1 MANMLKR
8 LTERIAL
15 NDNFD
20 EYDEDIYDDDY
31 REDDD
36 DASLGEVASIRAIE
50 TAKESDSLA
59 RIVTVWPK
67 SFDTDIQDFANP
79 FREGVP
85 VILNL
90 AYTEESARGRIVDF
104 AMGICYGLQGTFN
117 KISPDVFLMA
127 PKSVKM
133 QDSRSEREP
142 F

>member
-1 MANMLKR
+1 MANMLQR

-15 NDNFD
+15 SDNYD
-20 EYDEDIYDDDY
+20 EDNEDIYDEEY
-31 REDDD
+31 LEEDDSD
-36 DASLGEVASIRAIE
+36 SVGEIASIHSV
-50 TAKESDSLA
+50 KDSQDSDALA

-79 FREGVP
+79 FRDGVP

-90 AYTEESARGRIVDF
+90 AYAEESARGRIVDF
-104 AMGICYGLQGTFN
+104 AMGVCYGLQGTFN

-127 PKSVKM
+127 PQNVKM
-133 QDSRSEREP
+133 QDSRSVREH

>member
-1 MANMLKR
+1 MANMLQR

-15 NDNFD
+15 SDN
-20 EYDEDIYDDDY
+20 YDEDNEDFYDEEY
-31 REDDD
+31 LEEDDSP
-36 DASLGEVASIRAIE
+36 AGEITSIRSVKDVE
-50 TAKESDSLA
+50 EEDSLA

-90 AYTEESARGRIVDF
+90 SYADESARGRIVDF
-104 AMGICYGLQGTFN
+104 AMGVCYGLQGTFN
-117 KISPDVFLMA
+117 KISPEVFLMA
-127 PKSVKM
+127 PKNVKM
-133 QDSRSEREP
+133 QDSRSSRER

>member
-1 MANMLKR
+1 MANMLRR

-15 NDNFD
+15 SDNFD
-20 EYDEDIYDDDY
+20 EYDEDVYDEEY
-31 REDDD
+31 LEEDEGD
-36 DASLGEVASIRAIE
+36 SLGEVAPIRAVE
-50 TAKESDSLA
+50 AVEESESLA

-79 FREGVP
+79 FRDGVP

-90 AYTEESARGRIVDF
+90 AYAEESARGRIVDF
-104 AMGICYGLQGTFN
+104 AMGVCYGLQGTFN

-133 QDSRSEREP
+133 QDSRSAHEP

>member
-1 MANMLKR
+1 MANMLRR
-8 LTERIAL
+8 LTERITL

-20 EYDEDIYDDDY
+20 EYDEDIYDEEY

-36 DASLGEVASIRAIE
+36 APLGEVTSIRAIE
-50 TAKESDSLA
+50 VADESESLA

-90 AYTEESARGRIVDF
+90 AYAEESARGRIVDF

-133 QDSRSEREP
+133 HDSRSEREP

>member
-1 MANMLKR
+1 MANMLQR

-15 NDNFD
+15 SDNFD
-20 EYDEDIYDDDY
+20 EDIEDIYDEDY
-31 REDDD
+31 FEDDD
-36 DASLGEVASIRAIE
+36 SAPVGEITSIRPVKDAQD
-50 TAKESDSLA
+50 SDSLA

-79 FREGVP
+79 FREGIP

-90 AYTEESARGRIVDF
+90 AYAEESARGRIVDF
-104 AMGICYGLQGTFN
+104 AMGVCYGLQGTFN

-127 PKSVKM
+127 PQNVKM
-133 QDSRSEREP
+133 QDSRAAREH